1 MSVKIRL
8 MRRGAKG
15 QPFYRLVVADSRSP
29 RSGRYIETVGFY
41 NPRTEPST
49 MAVNAEKAIAWLRKG
64 ARPSDAA
71 RVILERTGVL
81 RQWQE
86 SRAKAL
92 ARDSCHWRSTP
103 VRSKMTRAASDGR
116 APLRSHA
123 IAFSALTAIVDGSV
137 RGL

>member
-29 RSGRYIETVGFY
+29 RSGRYMETVGFY

-49 MAVNAEKAIAWLRKG
+49 MTVNAEKVIAWLRKG

-71 RVILERTGVL
+71 RVVLEKTGVL
-81 RQWQE
+81 RQWEE
-86 SRAKAL
+86 SRAKA
-92 ARDSCHWRSTP
+92 AR
-103 VRSKMTRAASDGR
+103 
-116 APLRSHA
+116 
-123 IAFSALTAIVDGSV
+123 
-137 RGL
+137 

>member
-29 RSGRYIETVGFY
+29 RSGRFIETVGFY

-49 MAVNAEKAIAWLRKG
+49 MQVNTDKVIAWLRKG

-71 RVILERTGVL
+71 RVVLEKTGVL
-81 RQWQE
+81 RQWEE
-86 SRAKAL
+86 SRAKA
-92 ARDSCHWRSTP
+92 AR
-103 VRSKMTRAASDGR
+103 
-116 APLRSHA
+116 
-123 IAFSALTAIVDGSV
+123 
-137 RGL
+137 